1 MRKRCRVCVQ
11 EEQPPLGLDD
21 EDEYACERPSL
32 RDLTFSTGITF
43 LPPRAK
49 VTEPTLPSLAPPLSP
64 HLALASQQPLSELWL
79 SHDTTHN
86 PSLCGRCFLLLTHP
100 SDLHV
105 RFFFSHGP
113 L

>member
-32 RDLTFSTGITF
+32 SDLTFSTGITF

-49 VTEPTLPSLAPPLSP
+49 VTEPTLPSLAPPLSS
-64 HLALASQQPLSELWL
+64 HLALHLNS
-79 SHDTTHN
+79 
-86 PSLCGRCFLLLTHP
+86 
-100 SDLHV
+100 
-105 RFFFSHGP
+105 
-113 L
+113 